1 MALAMRFRTLL
12 VAPALALCATSALAQ
27 EVPETS
33 VVDTPGRA
41 LDPSLPPSPAPGIT
55 AAIPSA
61 ARASARSE
69 LDAPSPK
76 VDSGVGDGHP
86 LAGWHNGVFFL
97 RDASDNYRLYLQGR
111 AQVDFYGFAG
121 RGVADTT
128 LKPTLFLRRIRPEIG
143 GELFKSWWFSIAGDF
158 GATNVDNPKGTNE
171 TSAANPGAAPTDTS
185 GKYASAQT
193 SRVSAAP
200 TDVFLNYRA
209 HSLLNVQ
216 VGQFDA
222 PFTMEN
228 RTSDKY
234 IPFMERSLA
243 VRAVGIPTN
252 KEIGL
257 MLWGELTNKYWFY
270 SAGLFDGDGQNRLNT
285 DGRGDFMARTFVHP
299 LASDRTELANLQI
312 GLSLRYGS
320 RNNRFSNYD
329 YSGMSTQ
336 GGFGFWNPTYSG
348 SEGTTHIL
356 PSGTQVGLAGEL
368 RLPVS
373 IVDLTSEVVYIK
385 NNTREVQEGFQA
397 TPGRNL
403 RLGDLHGLSYYVQA
417 GIWFGKRDIS
427 GLPGYENMTHVDFTK
442 PDAPPAHAVQLLAKW
457 EQVHLNYESASRA
470 GTADAKNADGAIKV
484 NAFSLGVNYW
494 ASKHI
499 RLTANY
505 VLDVFPDS
513 AAGGSSANRA
523 LAPGNTLAKG
533 LNDSART
540 GAHSLHEFL
549 LRAAVAL

>member
-1 MALAMRFRTLL
+1 MRFRTLL
-12 VAPALALCATSALAQ
+12 VAPALALCAASAFAQ
-27 EVPETS
+27 EVPEAS
-33 VVDTPGRA
+33 VAGMPGRA

-61 ARASARSE
+61 AAASARSE

-200 TDVFLNYRA
+200 TDVFLNFRA

-257 MLWGELTNKYWFY
+257 MLWGELTNKSWFY

-299 LASDRTELANLQI
+299 LASDPTELANLQI

-368 RLPVS
+368 RVPVS

-397 TPGRNL
+397 TPGSNL

-427 GLPGYENMTHVDFTK
+427 GLPGYENMTHVDFTR

-533 LNDSART
+533 LNDAARA

>member
-1 MALAMRFRTLL
+1 MRFRTLL
-12 VAPALALCATSALAQ
+12 VAPALALCAARAFAQ

-33 VVDTPGRA
+33 AAGVPGGA
-41 LDPSLPPSPAPGIT
+41 LDPSLPLSPAPATT

-257 MLWGELTNKYWFY
+257 MLWGELTNKSWFY

-299 LASDRTELANLQI
+299 LASDPTELANLQI

-368 RLPVS
+368 RVPVS

-397 TPGRNL
+397 TPGSNL

-427 GLPGYENMTHVDFTK
+427 GLPGYENMTHVDFTR

-533 LNDSART
+533 LNDAARA